1 MKLIKGNVEQL
12 ISVVGEDHPEV
23 LSRLSELI
31 FYQQIAKQLTE
42 AAESFELALQIQ
54 KRNFGNDNP
63 EVLETM
69 NNLAGV
75 YGLLGRKKLADNM
88 LREIRLIQAG
98 GNLQDKDILFENSP
112 GSKK

>member
-1 MKLIKGNVEQL
+1 M
-12 ISVVGEDHPEV
+12 GEDHPEV

-31 FYQQIAKQLTE
+31 FYQQIAKQLTH

-54 KRNFGNDNP
+54 KRNFGHDNP

-75 YGLLGRKKLADNM
+75 YGLLGRKKQADNL

-98 GNLQDKDILFENSP
+98 GNPQDKDILFENSP
-112 GSKK
+112 GSRN